1 MVIHHPPR
9 KVTKVS
15 CQMCHWYCIDDHSCA
30 SKGLARTDKIDHWK
44 KCEDF
49 ILDPDYLWF
58 DVKKRIKEVRGQ
70 KFLKEMLEKSKS
82 FIVDPDEYIK
92 PKSPKEEPME
102 EEASTDPKIENEK
115 TEIIELEGEIYLY
128 KNQKR
133 CVIAD
138 QDKKYFYIKFESG
151 KEVKF
156 DRKTII
162 TKHLLKKV

>member
-1 MVIHHPPR
+1 MKKENTGASVQGSRGDRMVIHHPPR
-9 KVTKVS
+9 KVTKDS

-92 PKSPKEEPME
+92 PKSSKEEPV
-102 EEASTDPKIENEK
+102 EAKIL
-115 TEIIELEGEIYLY
+115 EILLVEG
-128 KNQKR
+128 
-133 CVIAD
+133 
-138 QDKKYFYIKFESG
+138 
-151 KEVKF
+151 
-156 DRKTII
+156 
-162 TKHLLKKV
+162 HLG